1 MKYEGTV
8 FRPPSEAESLI
19 LQVTIGCSHNRC
31 TFCGAYKEKR
41 FRIRKLEDVKRDLEE
56 VRPYAPHVR
65 RIFLADGDALIM
77 PQRMIAPMLESIR
90 EALPRTERIGVYG
103 NTKSI
108 LKKSPEELAEL
119 RQLGMGI
126 VYLGVESG
134 DQEVL
139 DRVHKGTRLDDT
151 AAAVERVKAAG
162 MQISVSVLL
171 GLGGVERSQIHA
183 ERTGQ
188 FLSRIQPDF
197 AAALSV
203 MVVPGTPL
211 AEEEATGAFTVP
223 DAYMMLEELH
233 TILSKIEGGHM
244 YFTSAHAS
252 NYLPIRGW
260 VPEEKAQLLE
270 SIEYVLRA
278 RNPRHLR
285 PEYLRGL

>member
-1 MKYEGTV
+1 MRYEGTV

-31 TFCGAYKEKR
+31 TFCGAYKDKR
-41 FRIRKLEDVKRDLEE
+41 FNIRKLEDVQRDLEE
-56 VRPYAPHVR
+56 VRPYAAHVR

-77 PQRMIAPMLESIR
+77 PQRMIVPMLESIR
-90 EALPRTERIGVYG
+90 DALPHTERIGVYG

-108 LKKSPEELAEL
+108 LKKTPEELAEL

-134 DQEVL
+134 DQEIL

-183 ERTGQ
+183 ERT
-188 FLSRIQPDF
+188 
-197 AAALSV
+197 
-203 MVVPGTPL
+203 
-211 AEEEATGAFTVP
+211 
-223 DAYMMLEELH
+223 
-233 TILSKIEGGHM
+233 
-244 YFTSAHAS
+244 
-252 NYLPIRGW
+252 
-260 VPEEKAQLLE
+260 
-270 SIEYVLRA
+270 
-278 RNPRHLR
+278 
-285 PEYLRGL
+285 

>member
-1 MKYEGTV
+1 MRYEGTV

-31 TFCGAYKEKR
+31 TFCGAYKDKR
-41 FRIRKLEDVKRDLEE
+41 FNIRKLEDVQRDLEE
-56 VRPYAPHVR
+56 VRPYARQVR

-77 PQRMIAPMLESIR
+77 PQRMMVPMLESIR
-90 EALPRTERIGVYG
+90 EALPHTERIGVYG

-108 LKKSPEELAEL
+108 LKKTPEELAEL
-119 RQLGMGI
+119 RKLGIGI
-126 VYLGVESG
+126 VYLGVETG
-134 DQEVL
+134 DQEIL
-139 DRVHKGTRLDDT
+139 DRVHKGTKLDDT

-162 MQISVSVLL
+162 MKISVSVLL

-188 FLSRIQPDF
+188 FLNRIKPDF
-197 AAALSV
+197 GAALSV

-211 AEEEATGAFTVP
+211 AEEEARGEFTCP

-233 TILSKIEGGHM
+233 TILSYIEGGQM

-252 NYLPIRGW
+252 NYLPIKGW
-260 VPEEKAQLLE
+260 LPEEKAEMLAT
-270 SIEYVLRA
+270 IEHVLRA
-278 RNPRHLR
+278 RDRRHLR

>member
-1 MKYEGTV
+1 MRYEGTIY
-8 FRPPSEAESLI
+8 RPPSEADSLI
-19 LQVTIGCSHNRC
+19 LQVTIGCSHNKC

-41 FRIRKLEDVKRDLEE
+41 FRIRKLEDVQRDLDEA
-56 VRPYAPHVR
+56 RPFAAYVR

-77 PQRMIAPMLESIR
+77 PQRMIVPMLEAIR
-90 EALPRTERIGVYG
+90 EALPGCKRIGVYG

-119 RQLGMGI
+119 RKLGIGI
-126 VYLGVESG
+126 VYLGVETG
-134 DQEVL
+134 DQEIL
-139 DRVHKGTRLDDT
+139 DRVRKGTRLDDT

-162 MQISVSVLL
+162 MLISVSVLL

-188 FLSRIQPDF
+188 FLTRIQPDF

-211 AEEEATGAFTVP
+211 AEEEASGAFTVP
-223 DAYMMLEELH
+223 DAYTMLEELH
-233 TILSKIEGGHM
+233 TILSEIEGGHM

-260 VPEEKAQLLE
+260 IPEEKQKLLAD
-270 SIEYVLRA
+270 IEYVLRA
-278 RNPRHLR
+278 RNPRLLR
-285 PEYLRGL
+285 PEFLRGL